1 MSRQLNDTHILQDLA
16 WQSEAYYK
24 GGLQALNVV
33 YAGETNALD
42 SPTITAWREIDDGIQ
57 NNIASEIQNG
67 NLQLAHREQLTIL
80 QPNYDTLNAIGGVIT
95 NVMSIL
101 AKNPVPTGS
110 SFTNVVPG
118 GNLCAF
124 SDRWNWIT
132 NSAGGIWP
140 NWVAVS
146 PMTQSG
152 WVNIPLKSRAES
164 YTLLPLF
171 LYPIQ

>member
-110 SFTNVVPG
+110 SFTNVVPS

-124 SDRWNWIT
+124 PDRWNWIT

-140 NWVAVS
+140 NWVATD
-146 PMTQSG
+146 PTTQSG
-152 WVNIPLKSRAES
+152 WVDIPLTTRATN
-164 YTLLPLF
+164 YTLLPF
-171 LYPIQ
+171 LPIK